1 LASLFIGYRLDDE
14 GAMAQEASP
23 KATAARALN
32 RTARTNVVR
41 PDFLERLEG
50 RRHVFIGSTVF
61 DA

>member
-1 LASLFIGYRLDDE
+1 
-14 GAMAQEASP
+14 MAQEASP